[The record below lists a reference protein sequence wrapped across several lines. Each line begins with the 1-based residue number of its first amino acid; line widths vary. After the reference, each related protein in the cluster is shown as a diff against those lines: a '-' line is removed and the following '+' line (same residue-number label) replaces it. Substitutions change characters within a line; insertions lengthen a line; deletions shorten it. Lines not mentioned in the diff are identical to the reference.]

1 MILIVL
7 AVKNSINLNQIFGSN
22 VSGDKNEYEEYI
34 KRITELNFVS
44 SSENLMRAR
53 LVLLI
58 FEEIGHLVFR

>member
-7 AVKNSINLNQIFGSN
+7 AIKNSISFNQSFGSN
-22 VSGDKNEYEEYI
+22 MSGDKNEYEEYI

>member
-1 MILIVL
+1 M
-7 AVKNSINLNQIFGSN
+7 
-22 VSGDKNEYEEYI
+22 SGDKNEYEEYI

-44 SSENLMRAR
+44 SSENLMRAH

>member
-7 AVKNSINLNQIFGSN
+7 AIKNSISFNQSFGSN
-22 VSGDKNEYEEYI
+22 MSGDKNEYEEYI

-44 SSENLMRAR
+44 SSENLMRAH